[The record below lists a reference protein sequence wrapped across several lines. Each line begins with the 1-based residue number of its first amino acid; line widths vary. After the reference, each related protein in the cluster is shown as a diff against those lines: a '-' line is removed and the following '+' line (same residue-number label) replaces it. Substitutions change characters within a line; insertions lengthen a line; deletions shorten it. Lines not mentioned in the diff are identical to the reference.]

1 MVKRKSQTPLP
12 NGQEMLA
19 ENVKTLSP
27 PLELAWELNE
37 AGF

>member
-19 ENVKTLSP
+19 VCENVAL
-27 PLELAWELNE
+27 PLELNE
-37 AGF
+37 VGF